1 MLSEIKKKLEDILG
15 KEYVSNEPI
24 DCIPYSRD
32 LFTDSLKVYP
42 ERLPD
47 IVVLPGSTPDVQ
59 NVLRIANQYNIP
71 VHLIG
76 GGAAVLAGSIPVTGG
91 IMIDMKRMRGIHLDR
106 ENLTVTVEAG
116 VFVTTLTGYFKQLVE
131 EENFRWRPYF
141 TGAPGPSLNNATNIF
156 QGINKFAGLK
166 YGVGLQNILSLE
178 MVLPDGTVF
187 NTSSGANIF
196 GVNHWMQGPGPTLTY
211 FPFFALG
218 SLGVCTKITWSLHPY
233 PDTYKSIW
241 AYFEDFNTPTECLIE
256 LLHKDIGRGLFVM
269 PAWTQ
274 GAYSAETR
282 SEGIR
287 LAKASP
293 KYMLGMGV
301 EGTQRA
307 VKYQAELAEKIIRK
321 HGGRIAPPEL
331 VEVYRGH
338 EQNIKGW
345 GQSNSPRLMRHL
357 GMIMSNMG
365 YLSVDQVPEYVR
377 LCEEGTQKVKAYMDY
392 PEPGFGEIASG
403 AQLYTYQWGHYV
415 IAEYIFAFD
424 HTSPDHVKGVWEV
437 IHNMGAVPWLM
448 GGGLWT
454 VGRDPLTCNITGNFY
469 EAAKKL
475 KRAVDPANIMNPNIG
490 FIEAY

>member
-1 MLSEIKKKLEDILG
+1 
-15 KEYVSNEPI
+15 
-24 DCIPYSRD
+24 
-32 LFTDSLKVYP
+32 
-42 ERLPD
+42 
-47 IVVLPGSTPDVQ
+47 
-59 NVLRIANQYNIP
+59 
-71 VHLIG
+71 
-76 GGAAVLAGSIPVTGG
+76 
-91 IMIDMKRMRGIHLDR
+91 
-106 ENLTVTVEAG
+106 
-116 VFVTTLTGYFKQLVE
+116 
-131 EENFRWRPYF
+131 
-141 TGAPGPSLNNATNIF
+141 
-156 QGINKFAGLK
+156 
-166 YGVGLQNILSLE
+166 
-178 MVLPDGTVF
+178 
-187 NTSSGANIF
+187 
-196 GVNHWMQGPGPTLTY
+196 
-211 FPFFALG
+211 
-218 SLGVCTKITWSLHPY
+218 
-233 PDTYKSIW
+233 
-241 AYFEDFNTPTECLIE
+241 
-256 LLHKDIGRGLFVM
+256 M

-301 EGTQRA
+301 EGTERA
-307 VKYQAELAEKIIRK
+307 VDYQAKLAEKIIRK

-475 KRAVDPANIMNPNIG
+475 KQAVDPANIMNPNIG
-490 FIEAY
+490 FIEGY